1 MEYGKIST
9 KQQEILDYIKTE
21 IINRG
26 YPPTV
31 RDICN
36 AVNLK
41 STSSVHSHLATLE
54 RERDILLEIRL
65 SQELLRLLMIHLMHP
80 DVRLLMFL
88 LSEELLQANQ
98 FLQFRI

>member
-1 MEYGKIST
+1 MEYGKISA
-9 KQQEILDYIKTE
+9 KQQEILEYIKSE
-21 IINRG
+21 IVNRG

-54 RERDILLEIRL
+54 REGYIIRDKTKPRA
-65 SQELLRLLMIHLMHP
+65 SGCWTRSC
-80 DVRLLMFL
+80 R
-88 LSEELLQANQ
+88 
-98 FLQFRI
+98 